1 MPNSLNDIC
10 PIAFLHLDLG
20 NFPSEHSNKSKE
32 AISNPIEKLV
42 ILVMLDTGLRVSELC
57 TYIKRPNIA
66 KIHILLEIFTIRNL
80 IWLEIS
86 R

>member
-1 MPNSLNDIC
+1 MVKQILRKSLRAEEGDKLCQACNTM
-10 PIAFLHLDLG
+10 L
-20 NFPSEHSNKSKE
+20 
-32 AISNPIEKLV
+32 EKLV